1 MKTGYITHPAC
12 LRHDTGIGH
21 PESSRRLSILDQSI
35 LESLPLENQTRIST
49 LENMG
54 IPEKDVPSNFLTP
67 GEGSTSLRKQLEVVI
82 PCSFPDLDRWIAEI
96 HLPNYMRVLKEKVP
110 LTGRV
115 YLDPDTPVSPASL
128 FAAEMAVSGV
138 LTAIDRIMEGTLE
151 NAFCAIRPPGHHAKP
166 DRAMGFCLYNNVAV
180 GARYI
185 QKKYQLKK
193 ILIIDWDVHHGN
205 GTQDAFYDDPSVF
218 YFSTH
223 QFPSYPGTG
232 RERERGTGAGEGF
245 TFNVPLPA
253 GSGDAALLAVFEKDL
268 VALTQAFQPDFI
280 LVSAGF
286 DAHRDDPLASLEVS
300 DEGFERMTQIVQSLA
315 LTHCQGRMLSCLEGG
330 YNLDALARSVKRH
343 LSVLSQ
349 P

>member
-1 MKTGYITHPAC
+1 MKTGYVTHPAC

-21 PESSRRLSILDQSI
+21 PECSRRLSILDQCI
-35 LESLPLENQTRIST
+35 LS
-49 LENMG
+49 
-54 IPEKDVPSNFLTP
+54 
-67 GEGSTSLRKQLEVVI
+67 GSPSLREQIEMVI
-82 PCSFPDLDRWIAEI
+82 PASFPDLDRWIAEI

-110 LTGRV
+110 KMGRV
-115 YLDPDTPVSPASL
+115 YLDPDTPFSPGSL

-138 LTAIDRIMEGTLE
+138 LTAIDRIMDGTLK
-151 NAFCAIRPPGHHAKP
+151 NAFCAVRPPGHHAEP
-166 DRAMGFCLYNNVAV
+166 SRAMGFCLYNTVAV
-180 GARYI
+180 GARYV
-185 QKKYQLKK
+185 QKKYHLKK

-223 QFPSYPGTG
+223 QFPCYPGTG
-232 RERERGTGAGEGF
+232 SARERGIRAGEGF
-245 TFNVPLPA
+245 TLNVPLSA
-253 GSGDAALLAVFEKDL
+253 GSGDAEILAVFEKDL
-268 VALTQAFQPDFI
+268 VALAQDFQPDFI

-286 DAHRDDPLASLEVS
+286 DAHREDPLASLEVS
-300 DEGFERMTQIVQSLA
+300 DEGFERMTQIIQSLA

-349 P
+349 S